1 MEAYSSVSYD
11 LKFIADD
18 KNACTHTFI
27 YFYTEIRRR
36 HDRARLQSFVLSNS
50 PLVSTA
56 TDSSALIC
64 QTPML
69 MQPFHATTES

>member
-27 YFYTEIRRR
+27 FYTEIRRR
-36 HDRARLQSFVLSNS
+36 HNRARLQSFVLSDS

-56 TDSSALIC
+56 TDSSALIDMPN
-64 QTPML
+64 T
-69 MQPFHATTES
+69 HANATISCHH